1 MSYLGY
7 VIAAYVVFALVLA
20 ADALGSWLRLRWAVA
35 AARRLAQRQDARR
48 AATAAGAATAPVE
61 LSR

>member
-7 VIAAYVVFALVLA
+7 VIAAYAVFALVLA
-20 ADALGSWLRLRWAVA
+20 LDALGSWLRLRWALQAARRSAERQAARRTA
-35 AARRLAQRQDARR
+35 AARSAD
-48 AATAAGAATAPVE
+48 APVE

>member
-7 VIAAYVVFALVLA
+7 VIAAYAVFALVLA
-20 ADALGSWLRLRWAVA
+20 LDALGSWLRLRWAMK
-35 AARRLAQRQDARR
+35 AARRSVERQAARR
-48 AATAAGAATAPVE
+48 MVAARSAAAPVE

>member
-7 VIAAYVVFALVLA
+7 VIAAYAVFLLVLA
-20 ADALGSWLRLRWAVA
+20 IDALGSWLRQRWALQ
-35 AARRLAQRQDARR
+35 AARRHLQRQAARAS
-48 AATAAGAATAPVE
+48 AADTLTGE

>member
-7 VIAAYVVFALVLA
+7 VIAAYAVFVGVLV
-20 ADALGSWLRLRWAVA
+20 ADALGSWLRLRWAVSA
-35 AARRLAQRQDARR
+35 AQRRQQRQRARGD
-48 AATAAGAATAPVE
+48 AAGPATGE